1 MEDLVKDPR
10 FPPELIHLLIDNYS
24 ISAACFS
31 NPPAALQLLHQQT
44 IIDCSI
50 TGTMTFLTL
59 FSIIIFVEEALYL
72 SKKVRCPV
80 KMKTLIWS
88 SSAPTVVSIFCC
100 FGIWVPRSMMIV
112 EMAIGSYFAVCFYL
126 MMQVLV
132 EGFGGMEAVV
142 QALKDTPMVIST
154 GPCCCCCPCCPRV
167 LMTRRKLK
175 IMLLSTF
182 QYAFF
187 KAAGV
192 FLGLVLSTEDLYDPS
207 DISEGSVALWINTSL
222 GVSTLFALWGLA
234 VLFRQAKAHLA
245 EQKIVG
251 KFVCFQ
257 VLLILTALQ
266 PSIFSVLANGGQIAC
281 SPPFS
286 SKARSQQ
293 MNAQVLIIETFLMT
307 VLARM
312 YYRKPDDRA
321 AYGPVPPPESKTES
335 IGH

>member
-1 MEDLVKDPR
+1 Q
-10 FPPELIHLLIDNYS
+10 S
-24 ISAACFS
+24 IA
-31 NPPAALQLLHQQT
+31 
-44 IIDCSI
+44 DYGI
-50 TGTMTFLTL
+50 TGAMTFLTL
-59 FSIIIFVEEALYL
+59 FSILIFIEEALYL
-72 SKKVRCPV
+72 SEKVRCPV

-100 FGIWVPRSMMIV
+100 FGIWVPRSMMVV
-112 EMAIGSYFAVCFYL
+112 EMAIGAYFAACFFL
-126 MMQVLV
+126 MMLVMV
-132 EGFGGMEAVV
+132 EGFGGPEAVLK
-142 QALKDTPMVIST
+142 ALKDTPMVIST
-154 GPCCCCCPCCPRV
+154 GPCCCCCPCCPRI

-175 IMLLSTF
+175 VMMLSTF

-207 DISEGSVALWINTSL
+207 DISAGSVALWINTCL

-245 EQKIVG
+245 DQNIVG

-266 PSIFSVLANGGQIAC
+266 PSIFSILADGGQIAC
-281 SPPFS
+281 APPFS

-293 MNAQVLIIETFLMT
+293 MNVQVLIIETFLMT
-307 VLARM
+307 VLTRM
-312 YYRKPDDRA
+312 YYRKADDRA
-321 AYGPVPPPESKTES
+321 AYRPATPPESKTE
-335 IGH
+335 IGSR